1 MNTDKI
7 PVRAAVVALA
17 ATLIVILLLRSGPA
31 TVTPGPE
38 PVPFAK
44 SLEPASEA
52 RPAQA
57 ATLATAQPVQPAQ
70 PPPQRELPYYNEP
83 GQPDWSD
90 PKVNP
95 GMFPGYK
102 YDPNSSAKYRLTVM
116 SAPMRYGPKMGIIA
130 TPRQHW
136 EAEVLRWEST
146 GEDLLH
152 LESMAEHGHYT
163 KFEVERVMRSRKLW
177 EMSLTSMK
185 MKFPEL
191 ADLPFPWETAGM
203 APLFTQDEL
212 AGFVEREISAI
223 VGGRPAMLPRM

>member
-1 MNTDKI
+1 MNSKN
-7 PVRAAVVALA
+7 ALLLLVAGLGV
-17 ATLIVILLLRSGPA
+17 TLLVILLLPTAEPVGAPAEPEPAEPIVRAERSTAESSVARVERATPA
-31 TVTPGPE
+31 TPP
-38 PVPFAK
+38 AK
-44 SLEPASEA
+44 
-52 RPAQA
+52 
-57 ATLATAQPVQPAQ
+57 
-70 PPPQRELPYYNEP
+70 RELPYYNEP